1 MQKLQLYIGTQRVD
15 LFKDET
21 VSFTQTIQNVK
32 DISKIFTEFSKT
44 FSLPASKVN
53 NKIFKH
59 YYNFDIQGGF
69 DARNKVTAKIELNTI
84 PFKEGFIKLEGVD
97 LKKNI
102 PHTYRITFF
111 GNTINLVDVLGDDQ
125 LSRLT
130 ELGTYDTTYEY
141 STIKSGLISAIPST
155 TNLCVPLITHTDR
168 LTFDSVTEE
177 IGNVDWVSS
186 SSVNGINFKQLKF
199 ALRLQAIIDAIET
212 EIRYQ
217 NDDGTQKII
226 FSNDFFN
233 NSSNEKFHNLWM
245 WLHRKKGSVE
255 PTSQLTLNFIP
266 VTNITNTS
274 GSSGYTSVTPQG
286 VLTLLPDGQTDA
298 DGGILQYVQTKLE
311 LIPTVSNVEYSVRV
325 LKNSESYEERLNVQG
340 TQVFF
345 DTSSTQLSAGS
356 YTVEIASLGT
366 ITFAS
371 TNIEWTISA
380 AVIGGSQ
387 GGGGF
392 TDIYSNSSQ
401 ISSSAIVPFTIT
413 QQIPEMTVISFLTS
427 IFKMFNLTAF
437 VNNSGVIVV
446 KTLDSYYASGNQNPI
461 IIDEYLDVTKSTVN
475 VALPFKEIAFRYK
488 GLGTFLAKQF
498 NQVNNSGWGSIRYT
512 LNNDTFDAPNNIYKV
527 EIPLEH
533 VMYERLVDTGIT
545 TSVTLTT
552 VQYGYFV
559 NDNQESYYGLPLI
572 FYAIRQLNQN
582 PIALKDGPLPSGVN
596 EQINDYIIPSNSL
609 QIGTTNQTNIN
620 FNSEINE
627 YDGTEFLGTLFNNNY
642 STYIDNVFNTSRRLI
657 KVDAVLPQKIFHNL
671 QLNDLIQIRQ
681 QNYQINSITT
691 NLTNGKSQ
699 LELLN
704 VGTPYYRKL
713 PNVSYSGSLGILY
726 YNYSV
731 GIAASLSIGDTMY
744 NNATLTSTAS
754 SGTYLQTGSTGD
766 DTVCQDSSYV
776 MSMTLDSN
784 GIITNILCG
793 QP

>member
-1 MQKLQLYIGTQRVD
+1 MQKLQLYIGTERVD

-53 NKIFKH
+53 NKIFQH
-59 YYNFDIQGGF
+59 YYNFNINGGF
-69 DARNKVTAKIELNTI
+69 DARNKVAASIELNTI
-84 PFKEGFIKLEGVD
+84 PFKDGFIKLEGVD
-97 LKKNI
+97 LKKNL

-130 ELGTYDTTYEY
+130 GLGTYDTTYEY

-186 SSVNGINFKQLKF
+186 SSVNGVNFKQLKF

-233 NSSNEKFHNLWM
+233 NSSNERFHNLWM

-255 PTSQLTLNFIP
+255 PTTQLTLNFIP

-274 GSSGYTSVTPQG
+274 GSSGYTNVTPQG

-298 DGGILQYVQTKLE
+298 DGGILQYVQTKLA
-311 LIPTVSNVEYSVRV
+311 LIPTVSNVEYSVRI
-325 LKNSESYEERLNVQG
+325 LQNSESYEERLNVTG

-371 TNIEWTISA
+371 TNIEWTISG

-387 GGGGF
+387 GGSGF

-427 IFKMFNLTAF
+427 LFKMFNLTAF
-437 VNNSGVIVV
+437 VNNEGVIVV

-475 VALPFKEIAFRYK
+475 VALPFKEIAFGYK
-488 GLGTFLAKQF
+488 GVGTFLAKQF
-498 NQVNNSGWGSIRYT
+498 NQVNNSGWGSIKYT
-512 LNNDTFDAPNNIYKV
+512 LNNATFDAPNNIYKV
-527 EIPLEH
+527 EIPFEH

-545 TSVTLTT
+545 TSVTQTT

-582 PIALKDGPLPSGVN
+582 PIALKDGALPGGVN

-620 FNSEINE
+620 FNTEINE
-627 YDGTEFLGTLFNNNY
+627 YDGTEFLETLFNNNY
-642 STYIDNVFNTSRRLI
+642 STYINNVFNVGRRLI
-657 KVDAVLPQKIFHNL
+657 KVNAVLPQKIFHNL

-704 VGTPYYRKL
+704 VGTPYYR
-713 PNVSYSGSLGILY
+713 SLQNITFQGTPGGTLY

-731 GIAASLSIGDTMY
+731 GVATSISVGDTMY
-744 NNATLTSTAS
+744 NNATLTTTAS
-754 SGTYLQTGSTGD
+754 SGSYIQSGTDTNDTYCDNCCFMIMVLN
-766 DTVCQDSSYV
+766 SS
-776 MSMTLDSN
+776 
-784 GIITNILCG
+784 GIVTSITCG
-793 QP
+793 CP

>member
-1 MQKLQLYIGTQRVD
+1 MQKLQLYIGTERVD

-53 NKIFKH
+53 NKIFQH

-186 SSVNGINFKQLKF
+186 SSVNGVNFKQLKF

>member
-1 MQKLQLYIGTQRVD
+1 MQKLQLYIGTERVD

-32 DISKIFTEFSKT
+32 DIQKIFTEFSKT
-44 FSLPASKVN
+44 FSLPASSVN
-53 NKIFKH
+53 QKIFSH

-69 DARNKVTAKIELNTI
+69 DARNKVAAKIELNTI

-97 LKKNI
+97 LKNNVA
-102 PHTYRITFF
+102 HTYRITFF

-125 LSRLT
+125 LSRLIG
-130 ELGTYDTTYEY
+130 LGTYDTTYEY

-155 TNLCVPLITHTDR
+155 KNLCVPLITHTNR
-168 LTFDSVTEE
+168 LTFNSVNEE

-186 SSVNGINFKQLKF
+186 SSVNGIDFKQLKF
-199 ALRLQAIIDAIET
+199 ALRLQAIIDAIESQYSSIT
-212 EIRYQ
+212 
-217 NDDGTQKII
+217 

-266 VTNITNTS
+266 VQNITQTS
-274 GSSGYTSVTPQG
+274 GSSGFTSVSLQG

-298 DGGILQYVQTKLE
+298 DGGVLQYVQTKLE
-311 LIPTVSNVEYSVRV
+311 LIPTVANVEYSVRV
-325 LKNSESYEERLNVQG
+325 LKNSESHEERLNVQG
-340 TQVFF
+340 TQIFF
-345 DTSSTQLSAGS
+345 DTSSTRLSAGS

-366 ITFAS
+366 ITFAA

-380 AVIGGSQ
+380 GVFGSGQ

-392 TDIYSNSSQ
+392 TDIYSNFAQ

-413 QQIPEMTVISFLTS
+413 QQIPEMTVMNFLTS

-437 VNNSGVIVV
+437 VNNEGVIVV
-446 KTLDSYYASGNQNPI
+446 KTLDSYYASGGTTPI
-461 IIDEYLDVTKSTVN
+461 VIDEYLDVTKSTVN
-475 VALPFKEIAFRYK
+475 VALPFKEIAFGYK

-498 NQVNNSGWGSIRYT
+498 NQVNNSGWGSTRYT

-527 EIPLEH
+527 EIPFEH

-552 VQYGYFV
+552 VQYGFFV
-559 NDNQESYYGLPLI
+559 DDNQESYYGLPLI

-582 PIALKDGPLPSGVN
+582 PIALKNAPLPGGVN

-609 QIGTTNQTNIN
+609 QIGTSNQTNIN

-642 STYIDNVFNTSRRLI
+642 STYINNVFDTSRRLI
-657 KVDAVLPQKIFHNL
+657 KVNAVLPQKIFHNL
-671 QLNDLIQIRQ
+671 ELNNLIQIRQ

-691 NLTNGKSQ
+691 NLTNGRSQ

-704 VGTPYYRKL
+704 VGNPYFRSL
-713 PNVSYSGSLGILY
+713 ENITSGQTLY
-726 YNYSV
+726 YSF
-731 GIAASLSIGDTMY
+731 SIGVATSITVGDTMFT
-744 NNATLTSTAS
+744 NQTLTTTAGAGS
-754 SGTYLQTGSTGD
+754 YIQSGSATN
-766 DTVCQDSSYV
+766 DTFCENGCF
-776 MSMTLDSN
+776 MTMILNTS
-784 GIITNILCG
+784 GIVTSITCG
-793 QP
+793 CP

>member
-32 DISKIFTEFSKT
+32 DIKKIFTEFSKT
-44 FSLPASKVN
+44 FSLPASSVN
-53 NKIFKH
+53 NKIFGH
-59 YYNFDIQGGF
+59 YYNFNIQGGF
-69 DARNKVTAKIELNTI
+69 DARNKVASKIELNTI

-97 LKKNI
+97 LKNNSV
-102 PHTYRITFF
+102 HTYRITFF

-130 ELGTYDTTYEY
+130 GLGTYNTTYQY
-141 STIKSGLISAIPST
+141 STIRSGLISAIPST
-155 TNLCVPLITHTDR
+155 NNLCVPLITHTDR

-199 ALRLQAIIDAIET
+199 ALRLQAIITAIQTET
-212 EIRYQ
+212 RYQ

-226 FSNDFFN
+226 FSDDFFN
-233 NSSNEKFHNLWM
+233 DSTNEKFHNLWM

-255 PTSQLTLNFIP
+255 PTTQLTLNFIP
-266 VTNITNTS
+266 VQNITQTS
-274 GSSGYTSVTPQG
+274 GSSGFTSISLQG
-286 VLTLLPDGQTDA
+286 VLTLLPDGQTNA

-311 LIPTVSNVEYSVRV
+311 LIPTVANVEYSVRV
-325 LKNSESYEERLNVQG
+325 LKNSESYEERLNVTG

-345 DTSSTQLSAGS
+345 NTSSTQLSAGS
-356 YTVEIASLGT
+356 YTVEIASLST
-366 ITFAS
+366 ITFAA

-380 AVIGGSQ
+380 AVLGGQ

-392 TDIYSNSSQ
+392 TDIFSNQAQ
-401 ISSSAIVPFTIT
+401 ISSNAIVPFIIT

-437 VNNSGVIVV
+437 VNSAGIIVV
-446 KTLDSYYASGNQNPI
+446 KTLDSYYASGNATPI
-461 IIDEYLDVTKSTVN
+461 VIDEYLDVTKSTVN
-475 VALPFKEIAFRYK
+475 VALPFKEIDFGYK

-498 NQVNNSGWGSIRYT
+498 NQVNNSGWGSTRYT
-512 LNNDTFDAPNNIYKV
+512 LNNATFDAPNNTYKV
-527 EIPLEH
+527 EIPFEH

-552 VQYGYFV
+552 VQYGFFV
-559 NDNQESYYGLPLI
+559 DDNQESYYGLPLI

-582 PIALKDGPLPSGVN
+582 PIALKDGPLPGGVN
-596 EQINDYIIPSNSL
+596 QQINDYILPSNSL

-620 FNSEINE
+620 FNAEINE
-627 YDGTEFLGTLFNNNY
+627 FDGTEFLGTLFNNNY
-642 STYIDNVFNTSRRLI
+642 STYINNVFDTSRRLI
-657 KVDAVLPQKIFHNL
+657 KVNAVLPQKIFHNL
-671 QLNDLIQIRQ
+671 ELNNLIQIRK

-691 NLTNGKSQ
+691 NLTNGRSQ

-704 VGTPYYRKL
+704 VGNPYFR
-713 PNVSYSGSLGILY
+713 SLENITFQGTAGGTLY
-726 YNYSV
+726 YNF
-731 GIAASLSIGDTMY
+731 SIGVATSITVGDTMFS
-744 NNATLTSTAS
+744 NQTLTTTAGAGS
-754 SGTYLQTGSTGD
+754 YIQSGSATN
-766 DTVCQDSSYV
+766 DTFCENGCF
-776 MSMTLDSN
+776 MTMILNTS
-784 GIITNILCG
+784 GIVTSITCG
-793 QP
+793 CP

>member
-1 MQKLQLYIGTQRVD
+1 MQKLQLYIEGNRID

-32 DISKIFTEFSKT
+32 DIKKIFTEFSKT

-53 NKIFKH
+53 QKIFSH

-69 DARNKVTAKIELNTI
+69 DARNKVAAKIELNTI

-97 LKKNI
+97 LKNNVA
-102 PHTYRITFF
+102 HTYRITFF

-130 ELGTYDTTYEY
+130 KLGDYNTTYEY
-141 STIKSGLISAIPST
+141 ATIKSGLISALPST
-155 TNLCVPLITHTDR
+155 KNLCVPLITHTDR
-168 LTFDSVTEE
+168 LTFDSVNEGV
-177 IGNVDWVSS
+177 GNVDWVSS
-186 SSVNGINFKQLKF
+186 SSVNGVNFKQLKF

-212 EIRYQ
+212 ETRYQ
-217 NDDGTQKII
+217 NSDGTQKII

-233 NSSNEKFHNLWM
+233 NSTNERFHNLWM

-255 PTSQLTLNFIP
+255 PTTQLTLNFIP
-266 VTNITNTS
+266 VQNITQTS

-286 VLTLLPDGQTDA
+286 VLTLLPDGQTNA

-325 LKNSESYEERLNVQG
+325 LKNSESYEERLNVTG

-345 DTSSTQLSAGS
+345 DTNLTQLSAGS

-371 TNIEWTISA
+371 TNIKWTISA
-380 AVIGGSQ
+380 AVFGGGQ

-392 TDIYSNSSQ
+392 TDIFSNSGQ
-401 ISSSAIVPFTIT
+401 ISSTAIVPFIIT
-413 QQIPEMTVISFLTS
+413 QQIPEMTVMNFLTS

-437 VNNSGVIVV
+437 VNNERVIVV
-446 KTLDSYYASGNQNPI
+446 KTLDSYYASGGATPI
-461 IIDEYLDVTKSTVN
+461 VIDEYLDVTKSTVN
-475 VALPFKEIAFRYK
+475 VALPFKEIAFGYK

-498 NQVNNSGWGSIRYT
+498 NQVNNSGWGSTRYT
-512 LNNDTFDAPNNIYKV
+512 LNNATFDAPNNIYKV
-527 EIPLEH
+527 EIPFEH
-533 VMYERLVDTGIT
+533 VMYERLVDSGIT

-582 PIALKDGPLPSGVN
+582 PIALKDGPLPGGVN

-609 QIGTTNQTNIN
+609 QIGTSNQTNIN

-627 YDGTEFLGTLFNNNY
+627 FDGTEFLGTLFNNNY
-642 STYIDNVFNTSRRLI
+642 STYINNVFETNRRLV
-657 KVDAVLPQKIFHNL
+657 KVNAVLPQRIFHNL

-704 VGTPYYRKL
+704 VGTPYFRSL
-713 PNVSYSGSLGILY
+713 ENLTFSGSGQTLY
-726 YNYSV
+726 YNYSIGV
-731 GIAASLSIGDTMY
+731 ATSLSVGDTMFTNSKLTVLAPSGSY
-744 NNATLTSTAS
+744 IQSGSATNNTFCDNGCFMTMILNTS
-754 SGTYLQTGSTGD
+754 
-766 DTVCQDSSYV
+766 
-776 MSMTLDSN
+776 
-784 GIITNILCG
+784 GIITSITCG
-793 QP
+793 CP

>member
-1 MQKLQLYIGTQRVD
+1 MQKLQLYIGTERVD

-32 DISKIFTEFSKT
+32 DIQKIFTEFSKT
-44 FSLPASKVN
+44 FSLPASSVN
-53 NKIFKH
+53 QKIFSH

-69 DARNKVTAKIELNTI
+69 DARNKVAAKIELNTI

-97 LKKNI
+97 LKNNVA
-102 PHTYRITFF
+102 HTYRITFF

-130 ELGTYDTTYEY
+130 GLGTYDTTYEY
-141 STIKSGLISAIPST
+141 TTIKSGLISALPST
-155 TNLCVPLITHTDR
+155 KNLCVPLITHTKR
-168 LTFDSVTEE
+168 LTFDSVNEE

-186 SSVNGINFKQLKF
+186 SSVNGIDFKQLKF
-199 ALRLQAIIDAIET
+199 ALRLQAIIDAIELQYSSIT
-212 EIRYQ
+212 
-217 NDDGTQKII
+217 

-233 NSSNEKFHNLWM
+233 NTSNERFHNLWM

-255 PTSQLTLNFIP
+255 PTTQLTLNFIP
-266 VTNITNTS
+266 VQNITQTS
-274 GSSGYTSVTPQG
+274 GSSGFTSVSPQG

-311 LIPTVSNVEYSVRV
+311 LIPTVANVEYSVRI
-325 LKNSESYEERLNVQG
+325 LQNSESYEERLNVTG

-356 YTVEIASLGT
+356 YTVEIASLST
-366 ITFAS
+366 ITFAA

-380 AVIGGSQ
+380 AVLGGGQ

-392 TDIYSNSSQ
+392 TDIFSNQAQ

-413 QQIPEMTVISFLTS
+413 QQIPEMTVMNFLTS

-437 VNNSGVIVV
+437 VNNEGVIVV
-446 KTLDSYYASGNQNPI
+446 KTLDSYYASGSATPI
-461 IIDEYLDVTKSTVN
+461 VIDEYLDVTKSTVD
-475 VALPFKEIAFRYK
+475 VALPFKEIAFEYK

-498 NQVNNSGWGSIRYT
+498 NQVNNSGWGSTRYT
-512 LNNDTFDAPNNIYKV
+512 LNNATFDAPNNIYKV
-527 EIPLEH
+527 EIPFEH
-533 VMYERLVDTGIT
+533 LMYERLVDTGIT

-552 VQYGYFV
+552 VQYGFFV
-559 NDNQESYYGLPLI
+559 DDNQESYYGLPLI

-582 PIALKDGPLPSGVN
+582 PIALKDGPLPGGVN

-609 QIGTTNQTNIN
+609 EIGTSNQSNIN

-627 YDGTEFLGTLFNNNY
+627 FDGTEFLGTLFNNNY
-642 STYIDNVFNTSRRLI
+642 STYINNVFETNRRLI
-657 KVDAVLPQKIFHNL
+657 KVNAVLPQKIFHNL
-671 QLNDLIQIRQ
+671 ELNNLIQIRQ

-691 NLTNGKSQ
+691 NLTNGRSQ

-704 VGTPYYRKL
+704 VGNPYFRSL
-713 PNVSYSGSLGILY
+713 ENITFQGTSGGTLY
-726 YNYSV
+726 YNF
-731 GIAASLSIGDTMY
+731 SIGVATSITLGDTMFT
-744 NNATLTSTAS
+744 NQTLTTTAS
-754 SGTYLQTGSTGD
+754 AGSYIQSGSATN
-766 DTVCQDSSYV
+766 DTFCDNGCF
-776 MSMTLDSN
+776 MTMILNTS
-784 GIITNILCG
+784 GIVTSITCG
-793 QP
+793 CP